1 MALKGNKGEW
11 SEIYTLLKLLGEGM
25 VYAGDQNLNKIQ
37 ELFYPIIMI
46 LRQEKEGELKYKLH
60 DKNVVIQTPSGE
72 ELLRTPATV
81 FLTKAEQLLNAINEH
96 NGAFAVPQIEDFMNS
111 IFCHSL
117 KAKSSDKTDIRIV
130 LHDRRTKINS
140 EMGFSIKSQL
150 GGDST
155 LLNASKA
162 TNFNFK
168 VVFKDE
174 NGEINTEKKLT
185 DDEIKS
191 INSIDPKQDKV
202 IKRVQAIRNKGATL
216 IFDKVD
222 NPTFRNN
229 LVMLDGDLP
238 TIIANLLL
246 EQLNTRNSSL
256 QRLAAKLTETN
267 PLGYDIKQN
276 SPFYAYKIK
285 HLLTSAAL
293 GMMPATA
300 WCGKFDANGGYLVV
314 KKDGEILC
322 YHFYDRNRFED
333 YLFSNAYL
341 ERSSTSRH
349 EYASIIKEE
358 DNTLSFKLNF
368 QVRLK

>member
-1 MALKGNKGEW
+1 MCTEVKALKGNKGEW
-11 SEIYTLLKLLGEGM
+11 SEIYTLLKLLGEGK

-37 ELFYPIIMI
+37 DLFYPIIMI
-46 LRQEKEGELKYKLH
+46 LRQEKDGNFNYKLH
-60 DKNVVIQTPSGE
+60 DKDVVIQTPEGE
-72 ELLRTPATV
+72 ELLRIPASV
-81 FLTKAEQLLNAINEH
+81 FLVEAENLLEAINK
-96 NGAFAVPQIEDFMNS
+96 NDGAFAVPGIASFMER
-111 IFCHSL
+111 IYCHSL
-117 KAKSSDKTDIRIV
+117 KAKSTDKTDIRII

-168 VVFKDE
+168 IVGID
-174 NGEINTEKKLT
+174 LS
-185 DDEIKS
+185 DDEITA
-191 INSIDPKQDKV
+191 INSINPKKNKV
-202 IKRVQAIRNKGATL
+202 IDRINAIKNKGASL

-222 NPTFRNN
+222 NSTFKNN
-229 LVMLDGDLP
+229 LIMLDGDLP
-238 TIIANLLL
+238 ALIANLLL
-246 EQLNTRNSSL
+246 EQLYTGISTL
-256 QRLAAKLTETN
+256 ERLSEKLSEKN
-267 PLGYDIKQN
+267 PLNYDIEHA
-276 SPFYAYKIK
+276 SLFYKYKIK
-285 HLLTSAAL
+285 HLLTSVAL

-300 WCGKFDANGGYLVV
+300 WDGRFDANGGYLVV
-314 KKDGEILC
+314 KKDGEVLC

-349 EYASIIKEE
+349 EYASIVKEE
-358 DNTLSFKLNF
+358 DGTLSFKLNF

>member
-1 MALKGNKGEW
+1 M
-11 SEIYTLLKLLGEGM
+11 
-25 VYAGDQNLNKIQ
+25 
-37 ELFYPIIMI
+37 
-46 LRQEKEGELKYKLH
+46 
-60 DKNVVIQTPSGE
+60 
-72 ELLRTPATV
+72 
-81 FLTKAEQLLNAINEH
+81 
-96 NGAFAVPQIEDFMNS
+96 
-111 IFCHSL
+111 
-117 KAKSSDKTDIRIV
+117 
-130 LHDRRTKINS
+130 HDRRTKINS

-168 VVFKDE
+168 IEGTSLSDE
-174 NGEINTEKKLT
+174 DIAK
-185 DDEIKS
+185 
-191 INSIDPKQDKV
+191 INSLNPTRNKV
-202 IKRVQAIRNKGATL
+202 IERYKAITKKGCKL

-222 NPTFRNN
+222 NSTFRNN
-229 LVMLDGDLP
+229 LIMLDGDLP
-238 TIIANLLL
+238 SIIANLLL
-246 EQLNTRNSSL
+246 EQLNSGVSTL
-256 QRLAAKLTETN
+256 KELVEQITETN
-267 PLGYDIKQN
+267 PLGYDTEQA

-300 WCGKFDANGGYLVV
+300 WSGKFDANGGYLVV

-349 EYASIIKEE
+349 EYASIIKEN
-358 DNTLSFKLNF
+358 DGTFSFKLNF

>member
-1 MALKGNKGEW
+1 MFE
-11 SEIYTLLKLLGEGM
+11 EYFVKLLALVERRG
-25 VYAGDQNLNKIQ
+25 KIT
-37 ELFYPIIMI
+37 ELFYPIVMI
-46 LRQEKEGELKYKLH
+46 LQRENIARNQDVVFQTLGNEDIMRIPAFDFLKESEWLFK
-60 DKNVVIQTPSGE
+60 S
-72 ELLRTPATV
+72 
-81 FLTKAEQLLNAINEH
+81 INEH
-96 NGAFAVPQIEDFMNS
+96 KGEFILPYIETFVRN
-111 IFCHSL
+111 ICTHSS
-117 KAKSSDKTDIRIV
+117 KVKSSDKTDIRII

-168 VVFKDE
+168 VIGVDFS
-174 NGEINTEKKLT
+174 
-185 DDEIKS
+185 DDEIAA
-191 INSIDPKQDKV
+191 INSINPKRNKV
-202 IKRVQAIRNKGATL
+202 IERVNAIKKKGASL
-216 IFDKVD
+216 VFDKVD
-222 NPTFRNN
+222 NSTFRNN

-238 TIIANLLL
+238 AIIANLLL
-246 EQLNTRNSSL
+246 EQLNTGVSTL
-256 QRLAAKLTETN
+256 KELAEKITETN
-267 PLGYDIKQN
+267 PLKYDVEQA

-300 WCGKFDANGGYLVV
+300 WSGRFDANGGYLVV

-341 ERSSTSRH
+341 ERSSTTRH
-349 EYASIIKEE
+349 EYATIVKEA
-358 DNTLSFKLNF
+358 DGTLSFKLNF

>member
-1 MALKGNKGEW
+1 MFE
-11 SEIYTLLKLLGEGM
+11 EYFVKLLALVERRG
-25 VYAGDQNLNKIQ
+25 KIT
-37 ELFYPIIMI
+37 ELFYPIVMI
-46 LRQEKEGELKYKLH
+46 LQRENIARNQDVVFQTLGNEDIMRIPAFDFLKESEWLFK
-60 DKNVVIQTPSGE
+60 S
-72 ELLRTPATV
+72 
-81 FLTKAEQLLNAINEH
+81 INEH
-96 NGAFAVPQIEDFMNS
+96 KGEFILPYIETFVRN
-111 IFCHSL
+111 ICTHSS
-117 KAKSSDKTDIRIV
+117 KVKSSDKTDIRII

-168 VVFKDE
+168 VIGVDFS
-174 NGEINTEKKLT
+174 
-185 DDEIKS
+185 DDEIAA
-191 INSIDPKQDKV
+191 INSINPKRNKV
-202 IKRVQAIRNKGATL
+202 IERVNAIKKKGASL
-216 IFDKVD
+216 VFEKVD
-222 NPTFRNN
+222 NSTFRNN

-238 TIIANLLL
+238 AIIANLLL
-246 EQLNTRNSSL
+246 EQLNTGVSTL
-256 QRLAAKLTETN
+256 KELAEKITETN
-267 PLGYDIKQN
+267 PLKYDVEQA

-285 HLLTSAAL
+285 HLLTSVAL

-300 WCGKFDANGGYLVV
+300 WSGRFDANGGYLVV

-341 ERSSTSRH
+341 ERSSTTRH
-349 EYASIIKEE
+349 EYATIVKEA
-358 DNTLSFKLNF
+358 DGTLSFKLNF

>member
-1 MALKGNKGEW
+1 MALTGNKGEW
-11 SEIYTLLKLLGEGM
+11 SEIYTLLKLLGEGK

-37 ELFYPIIMI
+37 DLFYPIIMI
-46 LRQEKEGELKYKLH
+46 LRQEKEGNFNYKLQNK
-60 DKNVVIQTPSGE
+60 DVVIQTSAGE
-72 ELLRTPATV
+72 ELLRTTASV
-81 FLTKAEQLLNAINEH
+81 FLVEAERLLKAINEH
-96 NGAFAVPQIEDFMNS
+96 DGAFAIPQIEIFMNS
-111 IFCHSL
+111 VYCHSL
-117 KAKSSDKTDIRIV
+117 KAKSSDKTDIKII

-162 TNFNFK
+162 TNFNFTIEG
-168 VVFKDE
+168 VSLSDKD
-174 NGEINTEKKLT
+174 IA
-185 DDEIKS
+185 D
-191 INSIDPKQDKV
+191 INSLNPVRNKV
-202 IKRVQAIRNKGATL
+202 IARVNAIKKKGGIL
-216 IFDKVD
+216 VFDKVD
-222 NPTFRNN
+222 NHTFHNN
-229 LVMLDGDLP
+229 LIMLDGDLP
-238 TIIANLLL
+238 AIIANLLL
-246 EQLNTRNSSL
+246 EQLNSGISTL
-256 QRLAAKLTETN
+256 KELAEKLTENN
-267 PLGYDIKQN
+267 PLNYDVAQV
-276 SPFYAYKIK
+276 SPFYVYKIK

-300 WCGKFDANGGYLVV
+300 WSGQFDANGGYLVV

-349 EYASIIKEE
+349 EYASIIKE
-358 DNTLSFKLNF
+358 DDGTLSFKLNF

>member
-1 MALKGNKGEW
+1 MALTGNKGEW
-11 SEIYTLLKLLGEGM
+11 SEIYTLLKLLGEGK

-37 ELFYPIIMI
+37 DLFYPIIMI
-46 LRQEKEGELKYKLH
+46 LRQEKDGNYNYRLQ
-60 DKNVVIQTPSGE
+60 DKDVVIQTPTGE
-72 ELLRTPATV
+72 ELLRIPASV
-81 FLTKAEQLLNAINEH
+81 FLVEAENLLKAINE
-96 NGAFAVPQIEDFMNS
+96 NDGAFEVPQIEVFMNS
-111 IFCHSL
+111 IYCHSL
-117 KAKSSDKTDIRIV
+117 KAKSSDKTDIRII

-168 VVFKDE
+168 VTGVD
-174 NGEINTEKKLT
+174 LS
-185 DDEIKS
+185 DDKITA
-191 INSIDPKQDKV
+191 INSINPKRNKV
-202 IKRVQAIRNKGATL
+202 IERVNAIKNKGASL
-216 IFDKVD
+216 VFDKVD
-222 NPTFRNN
+222 NSTFRNN

-238 TIIANLLL
+238 AIIANLLL
-246 EQLNTRNSSL
+246 EQLNTGVSTL
-256 QRLAAKLTETN
+256 KELAEKITETN
-267 PLGYDIKQN
+267 PLKYDVEQV

-300 WCGKFDANGGYLVV
+300 WSGKFDANGGYLVV

-341 ERSSTSRH
+341 ERSSTTRH
-349 EYASIIKEE
+349 EYATIVKEA
-358 DNTLSFKLNF
+358 DGTLSFKLNF

>member
-1 MALKGNKGEW
+1 MALTGNKGEW
-11 SEIYTLLKLLGEGM
+11 SEIYTLLKLLGDGK

-37 ELFYPIIMI
+37 DLFYPIIMI
-46 LRQEKEGELKYKLH
+46 LRHEKEGNFNYMLQ
-60 DKNVVIQTPSGE
+60 DKDVVIQTPEGE
-72 ELLRTPATV
+72 ELLRIPALI
-81 FLTKAEQLLNAINEH
+81 FLTEAENLLNAIKENDRT
-96 NGAFAVPQIEDFMNS
+96 FSVPPIENFMKR
-111 IFCHSL
+111 IYCHSL
-117 KAKSSDKTDIRIV
+117 KAKSSDKTDIRII
-130 LHDRRTKINS
+130 LHDRRTKMNS

-168 VVFKDE
+168 IKGTTLSDE
-174 NGEINTEKKLT
+174 DIAH
-185 DDEIKS
+185 
-191 INSIDPKQDKV
+191 INSLNPLRNKV
-202 IKRVQAIRNKGATL
+202 IERVNAIKRLGGEL

-222 NPTFRNN
+222 NHTFRNN

-238 TIIANLLL
+238 TIIAHLLL
-246 EQLNTRNSSL
+246 EQLNTGISTLKELSEI
-256 QRLAAKLTETN
+256 LTKTN
-267 PLGYDIKQN
+267 PLNYDTSQA

-285 HLLTSAAL
+285 HLLTSTAL

-300 WCGKFDANGGYLVV
+300 WSGQFDANGGYLVV

-349 EYASIIKEE
+349 EYASIIKE
-358 DNTLSFKLNF
+358 DDGTLSFKLNF

>member
-1 MALKGNKGEW
+1 MALTGNKGEW
-11 SEIYTLLKLLGEGM
+11 SEIYTLLKLLGEGK

-37 ELFYPIIMI
+37 DLFYPIIMI
-46 LRQEKEGELKYKLH
+46 LRQEKEGNFNYKLQEK
-60 DKNVVIQTPSGE
+60 DVVIQTPEGE
-72 ELLRTPATV
+72 ELLRIPALV
-81 FLTKAEQLLNAINEH
+81 FLSEAEKLLKAISEH
-96 NGAFAVPQIEDFMNS
+96 NGSFDIPQIESFLNS
-111 IFCHSL
+111 IYCYSL
-117 KAKSSDKTDIRIV
+117 KAKSSDKTDIKII
-130 LHDRRTKINS
+130 LHDRRTKMNS

-168 VVFKDE
+168 IEGAILSDE
-174 NGEINTEKKLT
+174 DIAN
-185 DDEIKS
+185 
-191 INSIDPKQDKV
+191 INSINPSRDKV
-202 IKRVQAIRNKGATL
+202 IKRIDAIRKKGGIL
-216 IFDKVD
+216 VFDKVD
-222 NPTFRNN
+222 NSTFRNN

-238 TIIANLLL
+238 AIIAHLLL
-246 EQLNTRNSSL
+246 EQLNTGVSTL
-256 QRLAAKLTETN
+256 KELAKILTETN
-267 PLGYDIKQN
+267 PLKYDVSQA
-276 SPFYAYKIK
+276 SPFYEYKIK
-285 HLLTSAAL
+285 HLLTSTAL

-300 WCGKFDANGGYLVV
+300 WNGQFDANGGYLVV

-358 DNTLSFKLNF
+358 DGTLYFKLNF